1 MSAPDKSDKAPSR
14 RQFITGLAAGVAGG
28 LGAARVATSSG
39 LEREPAWDRDMDV
52 VVVGG
57 GASGC
62 TAALSAAEAGARV
75 ALLETLPMLGGAG
88 SVCVGSIT
96 VPLSGLQKRLGI
108 HDSVDA
114 YMEDVLHKA
123 HQAARMDKLLLR
135 LLGEEGGATIDWLV
149 SHGVNIQGP
158 FEYPVH
164 RVKRM
169 HVLVPKAAEW
179 PKVLRP
185 VLQSKGV
192 ELLTETKGLRLYQ
205 NDAGRVVGVQAVDLN
220 TNGTT
225 NIKARRAVMLT
236 AGNLEANPALMARS
250 TTPEIAAMPPAVISR
265 DGSGLVMAWA
275 IGAAS
280 TMLDCISTPQV
291 RGAPPGPSVFSLG
304 RQAWMPYGMVDA
316 GAILVNKDG
325 QRFAD
330 ETVQRVGDESV
341 MQASLSLALEKQPY
355 KTCYLIFDKPVADIF
370 NKWPMVVGSFP
381 GIGDV
386 SKIGGWALVDDLIA
400 RNGIK
405 KADTIEELAA
415 AVGVDPV
422 GLKAGIGKWNESCGA
437 RKDAHF
443 NRPTFG
449 NEKANTVGAGI
460 RVPPFYCHSPLRN
473 IVLPA
478 DTSLAINT
486 RLQVVHVFGTVIP
499 GLYAGGDMGHGCC
512 WTVSATDSRWGGHSP
527 RVGSAGNSPLPRSRG
542 DRSPHAQTSCS
553 AD

>member
-1 MSAPDKSDKAPSR
+1 MSATDEEDKPPSR
-14 RQFITGLAAGVAGG
+14 RQFIAGLTAGVAGG
-28 LGAARVATSSG
+28 LVAARVVTSS
-39 LEREPAWDRDMDV
+39 EREPAWDRDADV

-62 TAALSAAEAGARV
+62 TAALSAAEGGAKV
-75 ALLETLPMLGGAG
+75 VLLETLPMLGGAG

-96 VPLSGLQKRLGI
+96 VPLSSLQKRLGI
-108 HDSVDA
+108 RDSVDA
-114 YMEDVLHKA
+114 YMQDVLNNA
-123 HQAARMDKLLLR
+123 HQASRMDMRLLR
-135 LLGEEGGATIDWLV
+135 LLAEEGGATIDWLIG
-149 SHGVNIQGP
+149 HGVNIQGP
-158 FEYPVH
+158 FDYPIH

-185 VLQSKGV
+185 VLQRKGV
-192 ELLTETKGLRLYQ
+192 DVLTETKGNRLYQ
-205 NDAGRVVGVQAVDLN
+205 NTAGRVLGVQAVDLN
-220 TNGTT
+220 TNRTMA
-225 NIKARRAVMLT
+225 IKARRAVMLT

-304 RQAWMPYGMVDA
+304 KQAWMPYGMVDA
-316 GAILVNKDG
+316 GAILVNRNG
-325 QRFAD
+325 QRFTD

-341 MQASLSLALEKQPY
+341 KQAALSLELEKQPY
-355 KTCYLIFDKPVADIF
+355 KTCYLIFDKRVADLF
-370 NKWPMVVGSFP
+370 NKWPMVVGSSQ
-381 GIGDV
+381 GIGEV
-386 SKIGGWALVDDLIA
+386 SGIGGWALVDDLIA
-400 RNGIK
+400 RHGIR

-415 AVGVDPV
+415 AVGVDPA
-422 GLKAGIGKWNESCGA
+422 GLKAGIEKWNGNCRAG
-437 RKDAHF
+437 KDPEF
-443 NRPTFG
+443 KRRTFG
-449 NEKANTVGAGI
+449 NEDANTVGAGI

-486 RLQVVHVFGTVIP
+486 RLQVAHVFGTVIP
-499 GLYAGGDMGHGCC
+499 GLYAGGDMGHGDLLLDGISHGLKMG
-512 WTVSATDSRWGGHSP
+512 WAFTSGRLGGKQAAAEAPWG
-527 RVGSAGNSPLPRSRG
+527 
-542 DRSPHAQTSCS
+542 
-553 AD
+553 

>member
-1 MSAPDKSDKAPSR
+1 MSASDEDDRTPPR
-14 RQFITGLAAGVAGG
+14 RQFIAGLAAGVAGG
-28 LGAARVATSSG
+28 LVAARVAASSELG
-39 LEREPAWDRDMDV
+39 REPAWDRDADV
-52 VVVGG
+52 IVVGG

-62 TAALSAAEAGARV
+62 TAALSAAEGGAKV

-96 VPLSGLQKRLGI
+96 VPLSSLQRRLGI

-114 YMEDVLHKA
+114 YMEDVLNKA
-123 HQAARMDKLLLR
+123 HQASRMDMRLLR
-135 LLGEEGGATIDWLV
+135 LLGEEGGATIDWLLG
-149 SHGVNIQGP
+149 HGVNIQGP
-158 FEYPVH
+158 FDYPIH

-185 VLQSKGV
+185 ILQRKGV
-192 ELLTETKGLRLYQ
+192 EVLTETKGVRLYQ
-205 NDAGRVVGVQAVDLN
+205 NTAGRVVGVQAVDLN
-220 TNGTT
+220 TNRTT
-225 NIKARRAVMLT
+225 IIKARRAVMLT

-304 RQAWMPYGMVDA
+304 KQAWMPYGMVDA
-316 GAILVNKDG
+316 GAILVNKNG
-325 QRFAD
+325 RRFTD
-330 ETVQRVGDESV
+330 ETVQHVGDESV
-341 MQASLSLALEKQPY
+341 KQASLSLMLERQPY

-370 NKWPMVVGSFP
+370 NKWPMVVGSSQ
-381 GIGDV
+381 GIGEV
-386 SKIGGWALVDDLIA
+386 SGIGGWALVDDLIV
-400 RNGIK
+400 RQGIR

-415 AVGVDPV
+415 AVGVDPA
-422 GLKAGIGKWNESCGA
+422 GLKAGVEKWNDCCRAG
-437 RKDAHF
+437 KDPDF
-443 NRPTFG
+443 KRRTFG
-449 NEKANTVGAGI
+449 NQDANTVGAGI

-478 DTSLAINT
+478 DASLAINT
-486 RLQVVHVFGTVIP
+486 RLQVAHVFGPVIP
-499 GLYAGGDMGHGCC
+499 GLYAGGDMGHGDLLLDGISHGLKMG
-512 WTVSATDSRWGGHSP
+512 WAFTSGRLGGRLAAAEEPWG
-527 RVGSAGNSPLPRSRG
+527 
-542 DRSPHAQTSCS
+542 
-553 AD
+553 

>member
-1 MSAPDKSDKAPSR
+1 MSAADKDDKAPSR
-14 RQFITGLAAGVAGG
+14 RQFIAGLTAGVAGG
-28 LGAARVATSSG
+28 LVAARVAASSG
-39 LEREPAWDRDMDV
+39 SAQEPAWDREADV
-52 VVVGG
+52 VIVGG
-57 GASGC
+57 GACGC
-62 TAALSAAEAGARV
+62 TAALSAAEAGAKV

-96 VPLSGLQKRLGI
+96 VPLSGLQKQLGI

-123 HQAARMDKLLLR
+123 RQPSRMDKRLLR
-135 LLGEEGGATIDWLV
+135 LLAEEGGATIDWLRG
-149 SHGVNIQGP
+149 HGVNIQGP
-158 FEYPVH
+158 FEYPIH

-185 VLQSKGV
+185 VLQRRDV
-192 ELLTETKGLRLYQ
+192 ELLTETKGVRLYQ
-205 NDAGRVVGVQAVDLN
+205 DGAGRVVGVQAVDLN
-220 TNGTT
+220 TNVTT
-225 NIKARRAVMLT
+225 TIRARRAVMLT

-265 DGSGLVMAWA
+265 DGSGLMMAWA

-316 GAILVNKDG
+316 GAILVNRNG
-325 QRFAD
+325 ERFAD
-330 ETVQRVGDESV
+330 ETVQHVGDESV

-355 KTCYLIFDKPVADIF
+355 RTCYLIFDRPVADIF
-370 NKWPMVVGSFP
+370 NRWPMVVGSFP

-386 SKIGGWALVDDLIA
+386 SGIGGWALVDDLVA
-400 RNGIK
+400 RHGIR

-415 AVGVDPV
+415 AVGVDPT
-422 GLKAGIGKWNESCGA
+422 GLRAGIGKWNECCRA
-437 RKDAHF
+437 RKDADF
-443 NRPTFG
+443 KRPTFG
-449 NEKANTVGAGI
+449 NEQAHTVGAGI

-486 RLQVVHVFGTVIP
+486 RLQVMHVFGMVIP
-499 GLYAGGDMGHGCC
+499 GLYAGGDMGHGDLLLDGISHGLKMG
-512 WTVSATDSRWGGHSP
+512 WAFTSGRLGGKLAAAEAPWG
-527 RVGSAGNSPLPRSRG
+527 
-542 DRSPHAQTSCS
+542 
-553 AD
+553 

>member
-1 MSAPDKSDKAPSR
+1 MSASDDEDRAPSR
-14 RQFITGLAAGVAGG
+14 RQFIAGLTAGVAGG
-28 LGAARVATSSG
+28 LVAARVAGSSG
-39 LEREPAWDRDMDV
+39 FEREPTWDRDADV

-75 ALLETLPMLGGAG
+75 VLLETLPMLGGAG

-96 VPLSGLQKRLGI
+96 VPLSGLQKRMGI
-108 HDSVDA
+108 QDSVDA

-123 HQAARMDKLLLR
+123 RQASRMDLRLLR

-149 SHGVNIQGP
+149 GHGVNIQGP
-158 FEYPVH
+158 FDYPIH

-185 VLQSKGV
+185 VLERKGV
-192 ELLTETKGLRLYQ
+192 AVLTETKGGRLYQ
-205 NDAGRVVGVQAVDLN
+205 NAAGRVVGVQAVDLN
-220 TNGTT
+220 TNAGV
-225 NIKARRAVMLT
+225 NIRARRAVMLT

-275 IGAAS
+275 IGAAT

-304 RQAWMPYGMVDA
+304 KQAWMPYGMVDA
-316 GAILVNKDG
+316 GAILVNRNG
-325 QRFAD
+325 QRFTD

-341 MQASLSLALEKQPY
+341 KQSSLSLVLEKQPY
-355 KTCYLIFDKPVADIF
+355 KTCYLIFDKLVADIF
-370 NKWPMVVGSFP
+370 NKWPMVVGSSQ
-381 GIGDV
+381 GIGEA
-386 SKIGGWALVDDLIA
+386 SGIGGWALVDDLVV
-400 RNGIK
+400 RNGVR

-415 AVGVDPV
+415 AVGVDPA
-422 GLKAGIGKWNESCGA
+422 GLKAGIEKWNESCRAG
-437 RKDAHF
+437 KDADF
-443 NRPTFG
+443 KRPTFG
-449 NEKANTVGAGI
+449 NKEANTVGAGI

-486 RLQVVHVFGTVIP
+486 RLQVTHVFGTVIS
-499 GLYAGGDMGHGCC
+499 GLYAGGDMGHGDLLLDGISHGLKMG
-512 WTVSATDSRWGGHSP
+512 WALTSGRLGGKLAAAEEP
-527 RVGSAGNSPLPRSRG
+527 WV
-542 DRSPHAQTSCS
+542 
-553 AD
+553 